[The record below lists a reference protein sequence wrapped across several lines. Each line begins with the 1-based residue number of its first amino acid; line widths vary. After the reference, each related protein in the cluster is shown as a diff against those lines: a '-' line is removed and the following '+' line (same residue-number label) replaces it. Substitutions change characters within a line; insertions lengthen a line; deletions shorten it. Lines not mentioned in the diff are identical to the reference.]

1 MLIRLTVLYMYRC
14 MISRIALFER
24 RISPTYFLPV
34 HKKKSFEVGAVCHL
48 CSMAITVQCLCVL
61 DLSII
66 ALRVSGFL
74 L

>member
-24 RISPTYFLPV
+24 RISPTFFYLCM
-34 HKKKSFEVGAVCHL
+34 KKSFEVGAVCHL